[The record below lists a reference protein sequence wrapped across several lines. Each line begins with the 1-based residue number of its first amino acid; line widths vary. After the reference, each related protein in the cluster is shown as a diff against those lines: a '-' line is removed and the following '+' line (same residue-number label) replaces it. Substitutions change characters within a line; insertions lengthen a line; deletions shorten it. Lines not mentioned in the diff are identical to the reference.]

1 MKDSLDRAL
10 VEEEVG
16 SLFFDILKLLRRI
29 LMGLPSGIDYF
40 VYF

>member
-1 MKDSLDRAL
+1 MKDSLDRTL
-10 VEEEVG
+10 VEEEG
-16 SLFFDILKLLRRI
+16 GLFFFGILKLLRRI